1 MYNIEKVQ
9 VFERGTV
16 CALLIEKVHG
26 SLCDLKSEAEYD
38 FETFISFTVLMWAH
52 EGSVKL
58 PIRKKKRKIS

>member
-38 FETFISFTVLMWAH
+38 FETFISFTVLTWTH